1 MLLPA
6 GSLVAMDDAD
16 RKLLEET
23 KELLREAIAMFKE
36 YEPLLKR
43 FRSPTNFWKH

>member
-1 MLLPA
+1 
-6 GSLVAMDDAD
+6 MDDAD

-36 YEPLLKR
+36 YEPLLKK
-43 FRSPTNFWKH
+43 FRSPSSIWNRQHNR